1 MIDLTGKVALV
12 TGGSR
17 GIGRACALRLAQ
29 AGADVAVNYLTSR
42 NAAEEVAAIVAALGR
57 RTLVVKADVSE
68 AEDVA
73 CMAEEVQAHLGGL
86 DILVSNAAT
95 GGFRPLLDTSTAQFR
110 LAVATN
116 IEALLHLLRAFAP
129 MLADRPERTKVIAI
143 SSHGARFALPQYGLV
158 GLTKAAL
165 ESVVRQAASE
175 LGARGVSVN
184 AVVAGGVD
192 TDSLRML
199 PGHEELLAAA
209 ASRMHVGDRR
219 LTADDVADVVAFL
232 SSPLADMIQG
242 QCLVVDGG
250 LSISL

>member
-42 NAAEEVAAIVAALGR
+42 NAAEEVAGVVTVLGR
-57 RTLVVKADVSE
+57 KTLVVKADVSE

-73 CMAEEVQAHLGGL
+73 GMAEAVREHLGGL

-95 GGFRPLLDTSTAQFR
+95 GGFRPLLESSTEQLRHAIS
-110 LAVATN
+110 TN
-116 IEALLHLLRAFAP
+116 VEALLHLLRAFAP
-129 MLADRPERTKVIAI
+129 LLTNRAERSKVIAI
-143 SSHGARFALPQYGLV
+143 SSHGARFALPGYGLV

-175 LGARGVSVN
+175 LGDRGVSVN
-184 AVVAGGVD
+184 AVVAGGVE
-192 TDSLRML
+192 TDSLRMM
-199 PGHEELLAAA
+199 PGHEELLETA
-209 ASRMHVGDRR
+209 ASRMCVGERR
-219 LTADDVADVVAFL
+219 LNADDVADVVVLLA
-232 SSPLADMIQG
+232 SPLADMIQG
-242 QCLVVDGG
+242 QCVVVDGG